1 MIQEISYT
9 QLALAY
15 LFIIA
20 VLLISAHAR
29 IGREKEI
36 AAACARM
43 TVQLILVGYVLS
55 FVFSNPHPLLSLI
68 IVACMAA
75 FAVNNVKRRVKSRLS
90 PRLMKIISLSMWAST
105 AVCLLFFV
113 LVVIG
118 IRPWYDPQYFIP
130 ICGMILGNSMNG
142 IALGAARLTKGFE
155 TMRGEVETALML
167 GATPKKASRRILQD
181 AFDSALMPTIN
192 NMVGMGIVSLPGM
205 MTGQILAGNS
215 PLLATRYQI
224 GVMLA
229 ISASVALAS
238 ILLVEFGCRTFFNKR
253 GQLVTEGN

>member
-9 QLALAY
+9 QLGLAY
-15 LFIIA
+15 LFIIV
-20 VLLISAHAR
+20 VLLISASSR

-36 AAACARM
+36 ALACARM
-43 TVQLILVGYVLS
+43 TVQLILVGYVLAY
-55 FVFSNPHPLLSLI
+55 VFDNPSPVLSLI
-68 IVACMAA
+68 IVSCMAA
-75 FAVNNVKRRVKSRLS
+75 FAVSNIKRRVKGHLSFRLT
-90 PRLMKIISLSMWAST
+90 RIIALSMWAST
-105 AVCLLFFV
+105 ALCLLFFI
-113 LVVIG
+113 LVVIH
-118 IRPWYDPQYFIP
+118 IDPWYDPQYFIP
-130 ICGMILGNSMNG
+130 ICGMILGNSMSG
-142 IALGAARLTKGFE
+142 IALGATRLTKGFD
-155 TMRGEVETALML
+155 TLRTQVETALML
-167 GATPKKASRRILQD
+167 GATPKKASRYILQD

-238 ILLVEFGCRTFFNKR
+238 IMLVEFGYKTFFNKR
-253 GQLVTEGN
+253 GQLND

>member
-1 MIQEISYT
+1 MIQEISYA
-9 QLALAY
+9 QLGLAY
-15 LFIIA
+15 LFIVA

-29 IGREKEI
+29 IGKEKEI
-36 AAACARM
+36 AVACARM
-43 TVQLILVGYVLS
+43 TVQLILVGYILTY
-55 FVFSNPHPLLSLI
+55 VFSNPSPVLSLL
-68 IVACMAA
+68 IVFCMAA
-75 FAVNNVKRRVKSRLS
+75 FAVNNIQRRVKAALS
-90 PRLMKIISLSMWAST
+90 PRLKRLIAVSMWSST

-113 LVVIG
+113 LIVIG

-142 IALGAARLTKGFE
+142 IALGATRLTKGFE
-155 TMRGEVETALML
+155 TLRPQVETALML
-167 GATPKKASRRILQD
+167 GATPKKASRNIMQD

-238 ILLVEFGCRTFFNKR
+238 VLLVEFGYKTFFNKK
-253 GQLVTEGN
+253 GQLL